1 MPQADVGVHGSTV
14 SSWSEIP
21 SSRPQGLVTHASGIP
36 EWDEL
41 GLDRCRFLPLA
52 AWGNFNVLWRRH
64 KPVRVISNGLWSV
77 FNLQA
82 STRVDMLEP
91 GHAHSK

>member
-1 MPQADVGVHGSTV
+1 MKCRGPLRMPQADVGVHGSTV

-41 GLDRCRFLPLA
+41 GLDGCRFLPLA

-64 KPVRVISNGLWSV
+64 KPMRVISNGL
-77 FNLQA
+77 
-82 STRVDMLEP
+82 
-91 GHAHSK
+91 